1 MQHGH
6 VLHVHVG
13 FLLAYSTGRICMAL
27 DRIYRHVKWV
37 LSGTLHIAF

>member
-13 FLLAYSTGRICMAL
+13 FEWPIPLISHGRICMAL
-27 DRIYRHVKWV
+27 DRI
-37 LSGTLHIAF
+37 HI